1 MTRINS
7 TARHRISFQ
16 TLPLPS
22 NPYSPDGR
30 IEFPRM
36 SEMDEGG
43 AEGGGGGR
51 SFLLEK
57 ITHGCPVT
65 TDLFSFPRT
74 WFRGYTRSCVP
85 RDSILS
91 PHLDRP
97 LLLPTPPSF
106 FGSTPR
112 RLSSPRIFFR
122 AWKNYL
128 RGRHTLWNDGWK
140 KKKNGR
146 ILVFW
151 WMVEGWTIKRVLG
164 EEPGADEKNLMV
176 CLRYVGRQLS
186 SVCQFY
192 FANLIVVIFQRKKC
206 TNVKFPFKMHD
217 HMMMDKYWKWIVSW
231 LITLFPINYS
241 S

>member
-22 NPYSPDGR
+22 NPYSRDGR

-43 AEGGGGGR
+43 AEGGGGR

-140 KKKNGR
+140 KKEWTDSGLLVNGWR
-146 ILVFW
+146 LNNQTCSWWRTWCGWEEFDGMFEVRWTTAEFGLPILFRQSDSCYFP
-151 WMVEGWTIKRVLG
+151 K
-164 EEPGADEKNLMV
+164 EKM
-176 CLRYVGRQLS
+176 Y
-186 SVCQFY
+186 
-192 FANLIVVIFQRKKC
+192 KC
-206 TNVKFPFKMHD
+206 EVSIQDARSHD
-217 HMMMDKYWKWIVSW
+217 DG
-231 LITLFPINYS
+231 
-241 S
+241 